1 MRHAPTAS
9 EARLFDALRG
19 GQLGFAVRRQVPVL
33 GRFIADLFV
42 PEVRLVIE
50 VDGGYHT
57 RRRGSD
63 ARRDRALVRAGYG
76 VLRLDAAVVMLD
88 VGAAAARVAD
98 EVGRGA
104 PLCRGLTRWC
114 RGRVRPHVG
123 PLAAQLP
130 GAGVTDRARGLRRSG
145 TAALAV
151 LLASCGARRG
161 QWKT

>member
-1 MRHAPTAS
+1 MPRSSPSSTVNAHRESVLSARAAEMRHAPTAS

-114 RGRVRPHVG
+114 RGRVRRNPSAIDVPH
-123 PLAAQLP
+123 PA
-130 GAGVTDRARGLRRSG
+130 
-145 TAALAV
+145 
-151 LLASCGARRG
+151 
-161 QWKT
+161 